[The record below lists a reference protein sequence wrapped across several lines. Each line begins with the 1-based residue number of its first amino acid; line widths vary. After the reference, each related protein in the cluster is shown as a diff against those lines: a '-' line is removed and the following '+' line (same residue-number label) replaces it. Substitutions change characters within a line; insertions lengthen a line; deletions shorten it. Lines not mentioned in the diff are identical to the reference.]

1 MNNMKHISTLI
12 FLVTINLAC
21 FAQRIAKVNIT
32 NAGITESFTIG
43 LDENV
48 IINVSQSGDLISY
61 GVDYFSEK
69 VANYSR
75 LENYNGRIEKYAAT
89 DDKSYQGKLK
99 YIGRTGITYYA
110 SYEDEFLRGKIKSIG
125 SLVFTYYQP
134 FEDALL
140 KGNIKSIGANQIGFY
155 NSFDNEALRGKLKMI
170 GSTSLNYYSSFD
182 DKAFK
187 GRIKS
192 IGAVNFTYYP
202 SYDKQF
208 AGAMKT
214 GNQTQ
219 NIGGIIFLI
228 R

>member
-1 MNNMKHISTLI
+1 MKHISILI
-12 FLVTINLAC
+12 FLVIIGITS
-21 FAQRIAKVNIT
+21 FAQKIAKINIT
-32 NAGITESFTIG
+32 SAGTTESFTIG

-48 IINVSQSGDLISY
+48 ILNVSPDGNLVNY

-69 VANYSR
+69 IANYSR
-75 LENYNGRIEKYAAT
+75 LENYNGRIEMYTAT

-99 YIGRTGITYYA
+99 YIGRTGVTYYA
-110 SYEDEFLRGKIKSIG
+110 SFEDESLRGKIKSIG
-125 SLVFTYYQP
+125 SLAFTYYQP

-140 KGNIKSIGANQIGFY
+140 KGKIKSIGANQIGFY
-155 NSFDNEALRGKLKMI
+155 NSFDNDALKGKLKMV

-182 DKAFK
+182 NESFRGK
-187 GRIKS
+187 IKN

-202 SYDKQF
+202 SQDRQF

-219 NIGGIIFLI
+219 NINGIMFII

>member
-1 MNNMKHISTLI
+1 MKQISILVFLAVMGIST
-12 FLVTINLAC
+12 
-21 FAQRIAKVNIT
+21 FAQKIAKINIT
-32 NAGITESFTIG
+32 NAGTTESFTIG

-48 IINVSQSGDLISY
+48 ILNVSPDGNLINY

-69 VANYSR
+69 IANYSR
-75 LENYNGRIEKYAAT
+75 LEKYNGRIEMYNTT

-99 YIGRTGITYYA
+99 YIGRTGVTYYA
-110 SYEDEFLRGKIKSIG
+110 SYEDESLRGKIKSIG

-140 KGNIKSIGANQIGFY
+140 KGKIKSIGVNQIGFY
-155 NSFDNEALRGKLKMI
+155 NSFDNDALRGKLRAV

-182 DKAFK
+182 NEAFRGK
-187 GRIKS
+187 IKS
-192 IGAVNFTYYP
+192 IGSVNFTYYP
-202 SYDKQF
+202 SYDRQF
-208 AGAMKT
+208 AGGMKT

-219 NIGGIIFLI
+219 NVGGITFLI

>member
-1 MNNMKHISTLI
+1 MKHTSMLI
-12 FLVTINLAC
+12 FLVVISLSS
-21 FAQRIAKVNIT
+21 FAQRISKINIT
-32 NAGITESFTIG
+32 SAGITESFTIG

-48 IINVSQSGDLISY
+48 ILNVSPDGNLINY

-69 VANYSR
+69 IANYSR
-75 LENYNGRIEKYAAT
+75 LENYNGRTEKYVAT

-99 YIGRTGITYYA
+99 YIGRTGINYYT
-110 SYEDEFLRGKIKSIG
+110 SYEDESLRGKIKSIG
-125 SLVFTYYQP
+125 SIVFTYYQS

-140 KGNIKSIGANQIGFY
+140 KGKIKSIGSNQIGFY
-155 NSFDNEALRGKLKMI
+155 NSFDNEALKGKLKMV

-182 DKAFK
+182 NEAFRGK
-187 GRIKS
+187 IKS
-192 IGAVNFTYYP
+192 IGSVSFTYYP
-202 SYDKQF
+202 SYDRQF

-219 NIGGIIFLI
+219 NVSGITFLI

>member
-1 MNNMKHISTLI
+1 MKHISILI
-12 FLVTINLAC
+12 FLVAVNISI
-21 FAQRIAKVNIT
+21 FAQRITKINIT
-32 NAGITESFTIG
+32 NAGTTESFTIG

-48 IINVSQSGDLISY
+48 IINVSPSGNLISY

-69 VANYSR
+69 IANYSR
-75 LENYNGRIEKYAAT
+75 LENYTGRIEMYAAT

-110 SYEDEFLRGKIKSIG
+110 SYEDESLSGKIKSIG
-125 SLVFTYYQP
+125 SLVFTYYKP
-134 FEDALL
+134 FEDVLL
-140 KGNIKSIGANQIGFY
+140 KGNIRSIGANQIGFY
-155 NSFDNEALRGKLKMI
+155 NSFDNDALRGKLKMV

-182 DKAFK
+182 DKAYK

-192 IGAVNFTYYP
+192 IGAVSFTYYP
-202 SYDKQF
+202 SYDRQF

-219 NIGGIIFLI
+219 NVGGITFLI

>member
-1 MNNMKHISTLI
+1 MKQFLI
-12 FLVTINLAC
+12 LHLFLASC
-21 FAQRIAKVNIT
+21 FVSLAQRIAKVNIT
-32 NAGITESFTIG
+32 NAGTTESFTIG

-48 IINVSQSGDLISY
+48 ILNVSPDGNLINY

-75 LENYNGRIEKYAAT
+75 LENYNGRIEMYAAT
-89 DDKSYQGKLK
+89 DDKAYQGKLK
-99 YIGRTGITYYA
+99 YIGRTGVTYYA
-110 SYEDEFLRGKIKSIG
+110 SHEDESLKGKIKSIG

-140 KGNIKSIGANQIGFY
+140 KGKIKSIGANQIGFY
-155 NSFDNEALRGKLKMI
+155 NSFDNDALRGKLKMV

-182 DKAFK
+182 DKAIK
-187 GRIKS
+187 GRIKN

-202 SYDKQF
+202 SYDRQF
-208 AGAMKT
+208 AGGMKT

-219 NIGGIIFLI
+219 NVGGIIFLI

>member
-1 MNNMKHISTLI
+1 MKHISILI
-12 FLVTINLAC
+12 LLAIISIST
-21 FAQRIAKVNIT
+21 FAQKIAKINIT
-32 NAGITESFTIG
+32 SAGNTESFTIG

-48 IINVSQSGDLISY
+48 ILNVSPDGNLINY

-69 VANYSR
+69 ISNYSR
-75 LENYNGRIEKYAAT
+75 LENYNGRIEMYRAT

-99 YIGRTGITYYA
+99 YIGRTGVTYYA
-110 SYEDEFLRGKIKSIG
+110 SFEDESLRGKIKSIG

-140 KGNIKSIGANQIGFY
+140 KGKIKSIGANQISFY
-155 NSFDNEALRGKLKMI
+155 NSFDNDALKGKLKMV
-170 GSTSLNYYSSFD
+170 GSTALNYYTSFD
-182 DKAFK
+182 NEAFRGK
-187 GRIKS
+187 IKS
-192 IGAVNFTYYP
+192 IGSVNFTYYP
-202 SYDKQF
+202 SYDRQF

-219 NIGGIIFLI
+219 NVGGITFLI

>member
-1 MNNMKHISTLI
+1 MKQFFILSL
-12 FLVTINLAC
+12 FFVC
-21 FAQRIAKVNIT
+21 GSVVMAQRIAKVNIT
-32 NAGITESFTIG
+32 NSGTTESFTIG

-48 IINVSQSGDLISY
+48 IINVSPDGNLINY

-69 VANYSR
+69 VVNYSR
-75 LENYNGRIEKYAAT
+75 LEKYNGRIEMFTTT

-99 YIGRTGITYYA
+99 YIGRTGVTYYA
-110 SYEDEFLRGKIKSIG
+110 SYEDELLRGKIKSIG

-140 KGNIKSIGANQIGFY
+140 KGKIKSIGVNQIGFY
-155 NSFDNEALRGKLKMI
+155 NSFDNDALRGKLRAV
-170 GSTSLNYYSSFD
+170 GSTSLNYYTSFD
-182 DKAFK
+182 NEAFRGK
-187 GRIKS
+187 IKN
-192 IGAVNFTYYP
+192 IGSVNFTYYP
-202 SYDKQF
+202 SYDRQF

-219 NIGGIIFLI
+219 NIGGITFLI

>member
-1 MNNMKHISTLI
+1 MKQFIILSLFLI
-12 FLVTINLAC
+12 CCITT
-21 FAQRIAKVNIT
+21 FAQRITKINIT
-32 NAGITESFTIG
+32 NAGTTESFTIG

-48 IINVSQSGDLISY
+48 ILNVLPDGNLINY

-69 VANYSR
+69 IANYSR
-75 LENYNGRIEKYAAT
+75 LENYNGRIEMFTTT

-99 YIGRTGITYYA
+99 YIGRTGITYFA
-110 SYEDEFLRGKIKSIG
+110 SYEDESLRGKIKSIG

-140 KGNIKSIGANQIGFY
+140 KGKIKSIGANQIGFY
-155 NSFDNEALRGKLKMI
+155 NSFDNEALRGKLRMV
-170 GSTSLNYYSSFD
+170 GSTSLNYFSSFD
-182 DKAFK
+182 DKAFRGK
-187 GRIKS
+187 IKS
-192 IGAVNFTYYP
+192 IGATNFTYYA
-202 SYDKQF
+202 SYDRQF

-219 NIGGIIFLI
+219 NVGGITFLI

>member
-1 MNNMKHISTLI
+1 MKQFITVSLFFVCSIST
-12 FLVTINLAC
+12 
-21 FAQRIAKVNIT
+21 FAQKITKINIT
-32 NAGITESFTIG
+32 SAGTTESFTIG

-48 IINVSQSGDLISY
+48 ILNVSPDGNLLNY

-69 VANYSR
+69 IANYSR
-75 LENYNGRIEKYAAT
+75 LENYNGRIEMYTAT

-99 YIGRTGITYYA
+99 YIGRTGVTYYA
-110 SYEDEFLRGKIKSIG
+110 SYEDESLRGKIKSIG
-125 SLVFTYYQP
+125 SLVFTYSQP

-140 KGNIKSIGANQIGFY
+140 KGKIKSIGSNQIGFY
-155 NSFDNEALRGKLKMI
+155 NSFDNDALKGKLKMV
-170 GSTSLNYYSSFD
+170 GSISLNYYSSFD
-182 DKAFK
+182 NEAFRGK
-187 GRIKS
+187 IKN

-202 SYDKQF
+202 SYDRQF

-219 NIGGIIFLI
+219 NINGIMFIV

>member
-1 MNNMKHISTLI
+1 MKRIAIIILSATISM
-12 FLVTINLAC
+12 AS

-32 NAGITESFTIG
+32 NAGTTESFTIG

-48 IINVSQSGDLISY
+48 IINISPAGNLISY

-69 VANYSR
+69 ISNYSR
-75 LENYNGRIEKYAAT
+75 LENYNGRIEMYTAT
-89 DDKSYQGKLK
+89 DDKSFQGKLK
-99 YIGRTGITYYA
+99 YIGRTGVTYYA
-110 SYEDEFLRGKIKSIG
+110 SYEDESLRGKIKSIG
-125 SLVFTYYQP
+125 SLVFSYYQP

-140 KGNIKSIGANQIGFY
+140 KGNIKSIGANQVGFY
-155 NSFDNEALRGKLKMI
+155 NSFDNDALKGKLKMI

-182 DKAFK
+182 NEAFRGK
-187 GRIKS
+187 IKS
-192 IGAVNFTYYP
+192 IGSINFTYYP
-202 SYDKQF
+202 SYDRQF

-219 NIGGIIFLI
+219 TIGGIIFLI

>member
-1 MNNMKHISTLI
+1 MKHISILI
-12 FLVTINLAC
+12 FLVAINISS
-21 FAQRIAKVNIT
+21 FAQRISKINIT
-32 NAGITESFTIG
+32 SAGTTESFTIG

-48 IINVSQSGDLISY
+48 IINVSPSGNLINY

-69 VANYSR
+69 IANYSR
-75 LENYNGRIEKYAAT
+75 LENYNGRVEKYAAT

-110 SYEDEFLRGKIKSIG
+110 SYEDESLQGKIKSIG
-125 SLVFTYYQP
+125 SLVFTYYQA

-140 KGNIKSIGANQIGFY
+140 KGKIKSIGSNQIGFY
-155 NSFDNEALRGKLKMI
+155 NSFDNEALKGKLKMV

-182 DKAFK
+182 EKAFK
-187 GRIKS
+187 GKIKS
-192 IGAVNFTYYP
+192 IGAVSFTYYP
-202 SYDKQF
+202 SYDRQF

-214 GNQTQ
+214 GSQTQ
-219 NIGGIIFLI
+219 NVGGITFLI